1 MEPSLARTMGTSL
14 ESWRIQ
20 GNLSVNK
27 ERIDIEPDHWFTR
40 LNVIKLTRPH
50 CAGENTVMG

>member
-1 MEPSLARTMGTSL
+1 MGTSL
-14 ESWRIQ
+14 ESSMIQ

-27 ERIDIEPDHWFTR
+27 GRIEIEPDHWFIR

-50 CAGENTVMG
+50 HAGENTVMG

>member
-1 MEPSLARTMGTSL
+1 MARTMGTSL
-14 ESWRIQ
+14 ESWMIQ
-20 GNLSVNK
+20 GNLSINK

-50 CAGENTVMG
+50 CARENTVMG

>member
-14 ESWRIQ
+14 ESSMIQ

-27 ERIDIEPDHWFTR
+27 GRIEIEPDHWFIR

-50 CAGENTVMG
+50 HAGENTVRG

>member
-1 MEPSLARTMGTSL
+1 MEPSLVRTMGTSL
-14 ESWRIQ
+14 GELMIQ
-20 GNLSVNK
+20 GNLSVK
-27 ERIDIEPDHWFTR
+27 YERIEIEPDHWFIR